1 MLNQTSTSKSQFK
14 HFPYQKESKTP
25 KLIRPFKKS
34 DYLHNNISQTKNKSE
49 IDLKSQSRRNRSWK
63 RSMETI

>member
-1 MLNQTSTSKSQFK
+1 MLNQTNTSKSQFK

-25 KLIRPFKKS
+25 KLISPFKRL
-34 DYLHNNISQTKNKSE
+34 DCLHSNISQTKNKSE
-49 IDLKSQSRRNRSWK
+49 IDLKSQSKRNRSWK